1 MSRDVRKWLS
11 LDPPFNRAMER
22 LCVLV
27 AQFAVRRGMEGRSVY
42 SKRVAQK
49 HLRLNISV
57 RDVGPF
63 QPLAGVH
70 PGLPQP
76 HAPKF
81 SRFRACSASTSR

>member
-11 LDPPFNRAMER
+11 LDPPFKGAMER

-27 AQFAVRRGMEGRSVY
+27 AQFAVRGGVEGRSVY
-42 SKRVAQK
+42 SKRVAEK
-49 HLRLNISV
+49 HLRLDVSV

-63 QPLAGVH
+63 QTPAGVR

-81 SRFRACSASTSR
+81 SRFRACSASTNR